1 MNRMLSA
8 AVKDGTGH
16 RAHLE
21 GREVAG
27 KTGTSQDFRD
37 GWFIGYSADVIAG
50 VWVGNDDNRPMKKVT
65 GGQLPATIW
74 RDFTARATHGHTARA
89 LPRYEAPTAPKAAN
103 KRSLLEEITTFF
115 SESVLLGELGRRI
128 RAAQPGKR

>member
-8 AVKDGTGH
+8 AVKEGTGH

-37 GWFIGYSADVIAG
+37 GWFIGYSADLIAG
-50 VWVGNDDNRPMKKVT
+50 VWVGNDDNRPTKKVT
-65 GGQLPATIW
+65 GGQLPARIW
-74 RDFTARATHGHTARA
+74 RDFAARATHGLTARA
-89 LPRYEAPTAPKAAN
+89 LPRDVAPTTPKATN
-103 KRSLLEEITTFF
+103 TRSLLEELTTFF
-115 SESVLLGELGRRI
+115 SNRKSR
-128 RAAQPGKR
+128 